1 MVKSLPFLIVN
12 THLGWGSYL
21 KPVTMQLKGPHGKRF
36 KVTGLNPW
44 VIIIIIYG
52 AGVRVRTSTKD
63 RRCA

>member
-44 VIIIIIYG
+44 VILYG
-52 AGVRVRTSTKD
+52 AGVRTSTKG